1 MAKHVFVTVI
11 AVLLLSVGVH
21 STEYNYQEI
30 VDTISSQILTCTT
43 TARLENVELKYH
55 LHSHPINY
63 GSGSGQQAV
72 SFLIPTFIGDCV
84 KK

>member
-1 MAKHVFVTVI
+1 M
-11 AVLLLSVGVH
+11 GVY
-21 STEYNYQEI
+21 STEYNYEEI
-30 VDTISSQILTCTT
+30 VETINSQILTCTT

-72 SFLIPTFIGDCV
+72 SFIVSIPIGDCAE
-84 KK
+84 K